1 MFKGSYRVKLR
12 DPEGIRNPVDL
23 YKNFKVLET

>member
-12 DPEGIRNPVDL
+12 DPEGIPNPVDL
-23 YKNFKVLET
+23 NKNYQVLET